1 MFETYYAVVRFF
13 KGKDPKIH
21 GEITTSKKSGR
32 MDIYETKPQA
42 EKERKDWEKS
52 RKEGIRLQGKTEGVP
67 KQKFIVLPIKVKVVA
82 VLLLWGFVAA
92 MHYGII

>member
-1 MFETYYAVVRFF
+1 MFETYYAVVRYF
-13 KGKDPKIH
+13 KGENPKS

-42 EKERKDWEKS
+42 EKERKDWIRSRNEGEKLEG
-52 RKEGIRLQGKTEGVP
+52 RTEGIPR
-67 KQKFIVLPIKVKVVA
+67 QKFIVLPVKVKVVA